1 MNFLTGYKTYITAAI
16 AVLTSLG
23 AYAAGEVGLVPTVQ
37 TVIGSLLATF
47 LRSGMKNIQAR

>member
-1 MNFLTGYKTYITAAI
+1 MNFLTGYKTYITAGI

-23 AYAAGEVGLVPTVQ
+23 AYAAGEVGLVPTIQ

-47 LRSGMKNIQAR
+47 LRSGMKNIQVR